1 MTMKI
6 VNVIPITQGVLKEPL
21 TYYTSKNAEKNSL
34 VMIPLRGKSVPGLVV
49 SSEDANEA
57 KTRLKS
63 SRFTLKRVER
73 VAERNFMTP
82 EFLRAVEET
91 AQYFAC
97 TPGGI
102 ISGLVPIHIFEEY
115 LKFKGKLAPLLSKE
129 EISKNKSSDHSE
141 NLKNRDKYAVQ
152 ANDEDR
158 FSVYRGIIR
167 EEFAKGSSVLLSSPT
182 TLGVETVFKELSR
195 GIEQYAFFLHG
206 KIPPGEM
213 IEKWKKIL
221 ETNHP
226 TLIISTPSF
235 SSIPRKDFGAFIVD
249 QESRDSYQSLSFP
262 HFDFRYFLERYAE
275 KMNARFIVGD
285 FFLRIETLRQYELRN
300 FSAIIPLRFRLLST
314 LEQEVI
320 DMKQEKT
327 NGPQE
332 NGFHAI
338 SQKLKKAIG
347 ETLSSGENVFLFGIR
362 RGLSPIT
369 ACRDCGNVLSC
380 SRCKV
385 PYVLH
390 REGKRNIFICHKCEE
405 RKKTEIMCPVC
416 GGWRLTPLGIGV
428 ELAAE
433 EIRGLFPET
442 TVYELHSDAVKNEKK
457 GLEIAASFNNSR
469 NAILIGTEF
478 SLPYIEKASLSAVI
492 SVDTLF
498 SLPDFRIQEKTLR
511 KLMMVKSKAEKTFI
525 IQTRYANEK
534 IFQSII
540 QGNLL
545 DFYKNEIA
553 ERNRFIYPPF
563 SVIIKIRFEGKDA
576 DIADKGSFIEKTFEK
591 YNVKIFPAF
600 IPKIK
605 EQYQVN
611 AIMKIPAGKW
621 PDKELAEKIISLP
634 PYFRVKVDP
643 EDLL

>member
-1 MTMKI
+1 MPMKI
-6 VNVIPITQGVLKEPL
+6 VHVIPITQGVLKEPL
-21 TYYTSKNAEKNSL
+21 TYYTSKDAEKNAL

-63 SRFTLKRVER
+63 SRFALKRVER
-73 VAERNFMTP
+73 VAERNFMNP
-82 EFLRAVEET
+82 EFIDTVEET
-91 AQYFAC
+91 ARYFAC
-97 TPGGI
+97 APGGI
-102 ISGLVPIHIFEEY
+102 ISGLVPVRIFEEY
-115 LKFKGKLAPLLSKE
+115 LTFKGKLAPLLSKE
-129 EISKNKSSDHSE
+129 DISQKRPDTAD
-141 NLKNRDKYAVQ
+141 NLKNIEKYAIQ

-158 FSVYRGIIR
+158 FSVYRGVIR
-167 EEFAKGSSVLLSSPT
+167 EEFAKGSSVFLSSPT

-195 GIEQYAFFLHG
+195 GIEPYAFFIHG
-206 KIPPGEM
+206 KIPQGEM
-213 IEKWKKIL
+213 VEKWKKIT
-221 ETNHP
+221 ENDHP
-226 TLIISTPSF
+226 VLVIATPSF
-235 SSIPRKDFGAFIVD
+235 SSLPRKDFGAFIVD
-249 QESRDSYQSLSFP
+249 QESRDAYQSLSFP

-275 KMNARFIVGD
+275 KMKARFIVGD

-300 FSAIIPLRFRLLST
+300 FSAIIPLRFRLLSA
-314 LEQEVI
+314 LEQSVI

-327 NGPQE
+327 NGASE
-332 NGFHAI
+332 NGFRAI
-338 SQKLKKAIG
+338 SQKLKKNIDD
-347 ETLSSGENVFLFGIR
+347 TLSSGGNVFLFGIR

-380 SRCKV
+380 SRCKA

-416 GGWRLTPLGIGV
+416 GGWRLTPLGAGV
-428 ELAAE
+428 EMAAE
-433 EIRGLFPET
+433 EARELFPGT
-442 TVYELHSDAVKNEKK
+442 AVYELHSDAVKNEKK
-457 GLEIAASFNNSR
+457 CREIADTFNNSR
-469 NAILIGTEF
+469 HAILIGTEF
-478 SLPYIEKASLSAVI
+478 SLPYVEKASLSAVI

-498 SLPDFRIQEKTLR
+498 SLPDFRIQEKMLR

-525 IQTRYANEK
+525 IQTRYAGEK
-534 IFQSII
+534 IFQSVI

-553 ERNRFIYPPF
+553 ERNRFAYPPF

-576 DIADKGSFIEKTFEK
+576 DIADKGTFIEKTFEK

-611 AIMKIPAGKW
+611 AIMKIPADKW
-621 PDKELAEKIISLP
+621 PNKDLAEKILSLP
-634 PYFRVKVDP
+634 PCFKVKVDP